1 VPWTG
6 DVPDGDKFIV
16 VGGPGLVLEVP
27 GFLLD
32 GR

>member
-16 VGGPGLVLEVP
+16 VDGPGLVLKVA

>member
-16 VGGPGLVLEVP
+16 VGALGLVPEVA